1 MGLLDGLSSLGFGE
15 TEKISLFEEEKKE
28 PAKKKPVEEKKPEI
42 KEEDFLYDK
51 SFECPVCSHSFKQR
65 AVRSNQA
72 RLLKEDM
79 DLRPVYN
86 GIDVNKYDVV
96 ACPQCGYAS
105 LTRFH
110 GSLAKPFRDLIRQNI
125 STKFTSLP
133 PTGAVMS
140 YEDAFTR
147 YKLSLLN
154 AVVRKGKNS
163 EKAFICLKTAW
174 LLRSMQE
181 SVVADEKLST
191 DEKKEKVKQLKA
203 QEIEYLRNAHE
214 GFVKARTNETPP
226 YAGGMNTVTMDY
238 LIGAIACEAGVA
250 YRDAARVLEEVAIN
264 PQAGKHIKDNAV
276 ELIAILKQK
285 LNEQNP
291 E

>member
-1 MGLLDGLSSLGFGE
+1 MGLLDGLGSLGFGD

-28 PAKKKPVEEKKPEI
+28 PVKKPVEEKKPEI

-51 SFECPVCSHSFKQR
+51 TFECPVCSHSFKQR

-72 RLLKEDM
+72 RLLKEDI

-110 GSLAKPFRDLIRQNI
+110 GSMPKPFRDLIRQNI
-125 STKFTSLP
+125 STKFTTLP
-133 PTGAVMS
+133 PTGATMN
-140 YEDAFTR
+140 YEGAFTR
-147 YKLSLLN
+147 YKLALLN
-154 AVVRKGKNS
+154 AVVRKGKSS

-181 SVVADEKLST
+181 ATAADTKLSD
-191 DEKKEKVKQLKA
+191 DEKKEKIKQLKL
-203 QEIEYLRNAHE
+203 QEIEYLKNAHE
-214 GFVKARTNETPP
+214 GFVKARTTETPP

-238 LIGAIACEAGVA
+238 LIGAIAYEAGVA
-250 YRDAARVLEEVAIN
+250 YKDAARILEEVAIN
-264 PQAGKHIKDNAV
+264 PQAGKHIKENAV
-276 ELIAILKQK
+276 DLIALIKQK
-285 LNEQNP
+285 LNVEKT